1 MLDAGQILDGA
12 VVLNLRPNPWEAL
25 GASIFPLAPEQPHEN
40 LTLYVN
46 YETPGKIFGTLEIP
60 VAIRFRPPSGVGFYP
75 CWRELLQ
82 EACWRS
88 WSRRTV
94 STL

>member
-40 LTLYVN
+40 PTLYVN

-60 VAIRFRPPSGVGFYP
+60 VAIRFRPSFWSLILSVLAGAIAGS
-75 CWRELLQ
+75 LLAQ
-82 EACWRS
+82 L
-88 WSRRTV
+88 V
-94 STL
+94 